1 MMMIMMMMM
10 MVMMM
15 MMKVRMLASRLQAP
29 DTRSRGRALDT
40 EKVMA
45 IFPVHSGQA
54 EAIIAHKSYHH
65 HHHHHH
71 HHTNTSIM
79 FPLANLE
86 PT

>member
-1 MMMIMMMMM
+1 MMMM

-45 IFPVHSGQA
+45 IFPVNSGQA
-54 EAIIAHKSYHH
+54 EQQGEAVFLVMPA
-65 HHHHHH
+65 
-71 HHTNTSIM
+71 TE
-79 FPLANLE
+79 AE
-86 PT
+86 A

>member
-1 MMMIMMMMM
+1 MTMMMMIMMMLMVMVIMMMM

-45 IFPVHSGQA
+45 IFPVNSGQA
-54 EAIIAHKSYHH
+54 EQQGEAVFLVMPA
-65 HHHHHH
+65 
-71 HHTNTSIM
+71 TE
-79 FPLANLE
+79 AE
-86 PT
+86 A